1 MQPKAKYGCMNLPSS
16 RRGGLQE
23 KELIQLAR
31 RGDNPAWAEL
41 VRLHQQAV
49 FRLAYLHLGD
59 AAEAEDAAQDCL
71 IRAFRSLRSFD
82 EDRPL
87 RPWLLRIVSNL
98 ALNRRRSAARY
109 LAALQR
115 AVRDEPITTD
125 SPVGGTETKQHS
137 EELWKAMQKLPGKMQ
152 NVLYLR
158 YFLELTIEETAQ
170 ALEIAEGTVK
180 SQTHRALE
188 RLQTIIRT
196 EFPALQEGRE

>member
-1 MQPKAKYGCMNLPSS
+1 M
-16 RRGGLQE
+16 QE

-31 RGDNPAWAEL
+31 HGDNTAWAEL

-82 EDRPL
+82 DERPL

-98 ALNRRRSAARY
+98 ALNRKRSAGRY
-109 LAALQR
+109 WAALQR
-115 AVRDEPITTD
+115 AVRDEPLTAD
-125 SPVGGTETKQHS
+125 SPVAGAETKQQS
-137 EELWKAMQKLPGKMQ
+137 EELWKAVQKLPGNMQ

-158 YFLELTIEETAQ
+158 YFLELSVDETAL

-188 RLQTIIRT
+188 RLQTIIKT
-196 EFPALQEGRE
+196 EFTALYEGRN